1 MTALRTGVANPKGTT
16 VKFTSETHLDDGVVE
31 RAFRLG
37 DVPGILWM
45 PASTVSSSSLPL
57 ILIGHP
63 GGLGPLHSRLLA
75 RARSAL
81 ELGFAAVA
89 LELPWTGERP
99 RSDSAT
105 QIRAE
110 LREVLEHRKRPSEGV
125 IDRLILPLVEQA
137 VPEWQAALDAL
148 EAVPGLRGPV
158 AISGGPIA
166 IGTRL
171 ARVEPRIAAAGLF
184 AGSYILRATIEEAR
198 DVTVPLHV
206 LLQWDDAG
214 NDRERALEL
223 FDAFGSTEKTLQ
235 ANLGGHTGIP
245 RFAAEDAGRFF
256 VRHLA

>member
-1 MTALRTGVANPKGTT
+1 M
-16 VKFTSETHLDDGVVE
+16 KFTSETQLDDGVVE

-45 PASTVSSSSLPL
+45 PVSTSSSPIPL

-63 GGLGPLHSRLLA
+63 GGLGPLRARLVA
-75 RARSAL
+75 RARSAV
-81 ELGFAAVA
+81 ELGFAAAA
-89 LELPWTGERP
+89 LELPWSGERP
-99 RSDSAT
+99 GSDAA
-105 QIRAE
+105 QQARAE
-110 LREVLEHRKRPSEGV
+110 LRAAIAHGQQPSEEV
-125 IDRLILPLVEQA
+125 IDRLILPLVERA

-148 EAVPGLRGPV
+148 EAVPDLGGPV

-184 AGSYILRATIEEAR
+184 AGSYIPRAIIEEAR

-245 RFAAEDAGRFF
+245 WFAAEDAGRFF
-256 VRHLA
+256 ARHLTAAR